1 MSTCL
6 KKIFKSIILNR
17 ITLAGMVIGT
27 VLGYLYWWNFGIYW
41 GSYPLSSEWWV
52 ICIYGC
58 LLGGL
63 VGSLNLKN
71 YT

>member
-6 KKIFKSIILNR
+6 KKLFKFTTLNKT
-17 ITLAGMVIGT
+17 TLAGMVVGT
-27 VLGYLYWWNFGIYW
+27 FLGYLCWWNFGIYW

-52 ICIYGC
+52 ICIYGS